1 MFPNG
6 LTCCFKPP
14 DANLGKLSSW
24 NDFGKNKK
32 NIFKNE
38 WWVRSPVQTSDH
50 ILAEYMQQYI
60 TQIIPT
66 HTSYKLQ
73 YNTSPESYFIK
84 CKKDGHV

>member
-60 TQIIPT
+60 TQIIP